1 MITEP
6 PVDVVED
13 AGNTT
18 NLVCSA
24 VGNGTLSI
32 EWILPSGDVIYP
44 DEYIESMIDLECWFD
59 PYPWQIMCVLLI
71 EYIMAEVG
79 GSYTCIVENEAGTTE
94 ATAVLSV
101 NLYISGDMVGLNTTN
116 GTYENITC
124 MIEGFP
130 ISYVWQKMNG
140 TVSDDSSDV
149 VNGSSSGSGSGSSHG
164 SNNDSD
170 ISSDS
175 NTDSEDELMVT
186 YTNVSTGR
194 VLEFNPDVF
203 GDEGVYRCVAQS
215 GVGDELISD
224 AVTVTSE

>member
-1 MITEP
+1 MDI
-6 PVDVVED
+6 VED

-18 NLVCSA
+18 NLTCSA
-24 VGNGTLSI
+24 VGNGTLAI

-44 DEYIESMIDLECWFD
+44 DEYITIGESMINLECWFD
-59 PYPWQIMCVLLI
+59 PYPWQIMCVLMI
-71 EYIMAEVG
+71 EYITADVG
-79 GSYTCIVENEAGTTE
+79 GSYTCIAENEAGPTE

-101 NLYISGDMVGLNTTN
+101 NLYISGDVVGLNTTN
-116 GTYENITC
+116 GTFENITC

-130 ISYVWQKMNG
+130 ISYIWQKMNE
-140 TVSDDSSDV
+140 TVSDDGGDV
-149 VNGSSSGSGSGSSHG
+149 VNGSSSGSGSGSGYG
-164 SNNDSD
+164 SNNASDS
-170 ISSDS
+170 SSDS

-194 VLEFNPDVF
+194 VLEFNPVVF
-203 GDEGVYRCVAQS
+203 GDEGVYRCVALS